1 MSRSH
6 PLQIRHSLLAVALG
20 AVLGAPAGAAVPVEE
35 SRPSAAREEP
45 AQQRRMAPII
55 DGSAQRQSTRG
66 AQAAAQA
73 AGPAAAGEDATTAV
87 DGGESRLGSLFYQL
101 QVLQQEVQELRGL
114 VEEQGYQLKRLARDQ
129 QEQYLDLDRRMQA
142 LRGGGN
148 GAAPAASSGGGPS
161 PDSASRDSGVP
172 AGSSGGSFGGGSRSE
187 REAYTAAFELMKQR
201 QFDASAEAFNRLV
214 LDYPNGAYT
223 PNAFYWLGELYLAQE
238 QNEQARQSFA
248 QVVNLYPDHQKV
260 PDALYKL
267 GVVYH
272 RLGDTQRAREYLSR
286 VRRDHPQ
293 SSAASLAETYLAEL

>member
-1 MSRSH
+1 M
-6 PLQIRHSLLAVALG
+6 LDLLIRHRLAGAVG
-20 AVLGAPAGAAVPVEE
+20 AVLFSATAAGWAAVPVEE
-35 SRPSAAREEP
+35 STPSSRQSSQMRAPAPPSQAGSDGSSMP
-45 AQQRRMAPII
+45 AQSSR
-55 DGSAQRQSTRG
+55 
-66 AQAAAQA
+66 
-73 AGPAAAGEDATTAV
+73 AG
-87 DGGESRLGSLFYQL
+87 DGGRLTELFYEL
-101 QVLQQEVQELRGL
+101 QVLQQEVQELRGMM
-114 VEEQGYQLKRLARDQ
+114 EEQGHRLDRLARDQ